1 MLGTILNLEKRV
13 YLPFKIAAL
22 VSAMSDEGVDP
33 VDALAGTGI
42 TPIQLQSPDTRVS
55 YRQTRQVFL
64 NALRMTSSNSCALRA
79 GERMHIT
86 SYGMYGYALMSSQ
99 YSDDVFRFALKYHHV
114 MGPVAD
120 IAYTRDGDGSAFV
133 YTPLLATSAS
143 EDLYRLVVEF
153 QLASHHTLIHDLF
166 GPSFR
171 LSEIRLMYQAPTHAA
186 LYECVFDCP
195 ILFNQ
200 RRNEL
205 CFETRW
211 IAETMPHANPITN
224 AMALDICERNLLEVQ
239 RSSGVATEVS
249 RLLYEQ
255 SGRFPSIE
263 AMATE
268 LNTTARSLRRRLND
282 EQTSYRNILAE
293 VRMRL
298 AIGYLQ
304 KTEMTTAEIARRLGF
319 SDASNFRQ
327 AFVRWTRRN
336 PSSYRKR

>member
-42 TPIQLQSPDTRVS
+42 TPIQLQSPDTRIS
-55 YRQTRQVFL
+55 YQQMRQVFL
-64 NALRMTSSNSCALRA
+64 NVLRMTSGDSCALRA
-79 GERMHIT
+79 GERMHVT
-86 SYGMYGYALMSSQ
+86 AYGMYGYALMSSQ
-99 YSDDVFRFALKYHHV
+99 YPDDVLRFALKYHHV
-114 MGPVAD
+114 MGPVTD
-120 IAYTRDGDGSAFV
+120 MAYARDGDESALV
-133 YTPLLATSAS
+133 YTPLLASSVS
-143 EDLYRLVVEF
+143 EDLYRLVAAF

-166 GPSFR
+166 GPSFK
-171 LSEIRLMYQAPTHAA
+171 LSGIRLMYQAPKHAA
-186 LYECVFDCP
+186 HYECVFDCP
-195 ILFNQ
+195 ILFDQ
-200 RRNEL
+200 QRNEL
-205 CFETRW
+205 RFETRW
-211 IAETMPHANPITN
+211 MADTMPHANSITN
-224 AMALDICERNLLEVQ
+224 AMALEICERNLLEVQ

-263 AMATE
+263 AMAAE
-268 LNTTARSLRRRLND
+268 LKTTARSLRRRLSD

-327 AFVRWTRRN
+327 AFVRWTRHN
-336 PSSYRKR
+336 PSFYRNR